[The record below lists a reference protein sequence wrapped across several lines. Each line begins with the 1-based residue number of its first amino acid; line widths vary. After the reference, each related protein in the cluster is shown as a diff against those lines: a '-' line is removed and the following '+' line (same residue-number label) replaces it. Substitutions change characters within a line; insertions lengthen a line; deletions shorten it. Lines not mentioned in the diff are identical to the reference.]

1 MAEGKI
7 DYGRLANKLAGD
19 AGKVTRKLIDFGVS
33 VVKPENIAKVGGAVK
48 GLADS
53 AIDGWK
59 AAGAE
64 DSTETTDETVEPT
77 TADEAA
83 PTEPD
88 VTEPAEEKNAGN
100 SSGGTID
107 DADATR
113 QTK

>member
-83 PTEPD
+83 PTEP
-88 VTEPAEEKNAGN
+88 AEEKNADN

-107 DADATR
+107 DADATG

>member
-53 AIDGWK
+53 AID
-59 AAGAE
+59 

-88 VTEPAEEKNAGN
+88 VTEPAEEKNADN

-107 DADATR
+107 DADATG